1 MQKELPRA
9 TGTRT
14 TYTNTTLRT
23 RPHTHRLA
31 QIKTQK
37 KRNKGKTFLL
47 CRPGRPARSGRI
59 AAKWRTLRL
68 VRPAPLAARPFSS
81 VRGTSAQLRSRYV
94 RSARC
99 PSQTLVA
106 RTVPS
111 RSFVSHKHPRSR
123 ASPSTTRRRL
133 MNHLRDDL
141 DEPPNHRTTF
151 FFFLLSFP
159 RSRTNSLFLHE
170 FDNSLGTRRSRVPSH
185 ARYFIAPDSAP
196 LHTPHTR

>member
-1 MQKELPRA
+1 MA
-9 TGTRT
+9 
-14 TYTNTTLRT
+14 
-23 RPHTHRLA
+23 HA
-31 QIKTQK
+31 
-37 KRNKGKTFLL
+37 
-47 CRPGRPARSGRI
+47 ASRS
-59 AAKWRTLRL
+59 T
-68 VRPAPLAARPFSS
+68 SS

-141 DEPPNHRTTF
+141 DEPPNN
-151 FFFLLSFP
+151 LLLLPPLFSQITNELSLSPRVRQLSRHSSQP
-159 RSRTNSLFLHE
+159 RSFSCALFYRARLRPFAHASHSVGPP
-170 FDNSLGTRRSRVPSH
+170 FGRGLLPLGQSARGHGPWAWRGARGNIPRFH
-185 ARYFIAPDSAP
+185 APTLD
-196 LHTPHTR
+196 L